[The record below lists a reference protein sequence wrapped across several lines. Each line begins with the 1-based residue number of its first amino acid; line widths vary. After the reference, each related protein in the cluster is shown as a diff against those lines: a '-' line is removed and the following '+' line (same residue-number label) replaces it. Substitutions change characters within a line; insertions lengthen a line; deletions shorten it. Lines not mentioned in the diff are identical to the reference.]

1 MSDSNGKINF
11 FQACLILMLMNGL
24 ANHVIVNPMIL
35 DASGRDAWLSVL
47 CAGTVLMLWF
57 ILLTWLMKRS
67 GQQKLQPWLASKT
80 RPAISWLLVLPIC
93 VQLYLIGGMTVAHTA
108 IWTLTN
114 YLPNTPKLLL
124 VVAITLICALS
135 AIWGIRILAV
145 TSAILLPFV
154 IALGYFVS
162 TSNLPQKNFELLKPI
177 AEHGWPPIVDGM
189 VYAGGGFVEL
199 IVFLVMQHRLS
210 TKISVWK
217 MLVFAAISTYIM
229 IGPVIGAITEF
240 GPVEAAKQMESPYE
254 QWRLVKLGSYVEH
267 VDFFSIYQWLSGAI
281 VRVGLSVFL
290 LVDML
295 PIRQARARNWLIIA
309 IIFSFVIISM
319 IPSMST
325 RFICGC
331 TNTIF
336 RYRSWLLCPFS
347 SSGCSFRCLADRPRR
362 KRHERGPFERGA
374 EMVGR

>member
-229 IGPVIGAITEF
+229 IGPSSARLRNSAPLKRRSRWNRPMSNGGLSSLAVTWSTSTFFRSTNGCLERSY
-240 GPVEAAKQMESPYE
+240 ESACRCFC
-254 QWRLVKLGSYVEH
+254 WSICCRFVKLAPVTG
-267 VDFFSIYQWLSGAI
+267 
-281 VRVGLSVFL
+281 
-290 LVDML
+290 
-295 PIRQARARNWLIIA
+295 
-309 IIFSFVIISM
+309 
-319 IPSMST
+319 
-325 RFICGC
+325 
-331 TNTIF
+331 
-336 RYRSWLLCPFS
+336 
-347 SSGCSFRCLADRPRR
+347 
-362 KRHERGPFERGA
+362 
-374 EMVGR
+374 